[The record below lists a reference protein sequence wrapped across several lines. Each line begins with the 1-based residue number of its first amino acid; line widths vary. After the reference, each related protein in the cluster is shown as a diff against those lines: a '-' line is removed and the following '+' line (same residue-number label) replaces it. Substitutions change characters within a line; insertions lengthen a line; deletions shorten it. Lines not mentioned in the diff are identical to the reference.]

1 MANPLT
7 NIDTSALN
15 AFDWLLIALVA
26 ISTLA
31 AFFRGFIKV
40 LLSLAGLILGIL
52 LASWN
57 YLSLATQLHGFITS
71 FAAAQVIAFLLIL
84 CIVLIVFAILA
95 SVLREAVSAVGLGFF
110 DRLLGAAF
118 GFLRG
123 MLVGIAVMM
132 AVIAFLPGSPWIKRS
147 QLAPYFLAGAH
158 AVSFVVPQHFQEQMS
173 AGATHLLQQ
182 SPELLPHRSLPQQTQ
197 D

>member
-1 MANPLT
+1 VRFGPSRQSCRRVASQLT
-7 NIDTSALN
+7 NIDTSALT
-15 AFDWLLIALVA
+15 AFDWFLIALVA
-26 ISTLA
+26 ISTSA

-40 LLSLAGLILGIL
+40 LFSLAGLILGIL

-57 YLSLATQLHGFITS
+57 YLSLATQLHDFITS
-71 FAAAQVIAFLLIL
+71 FAAAQVVAFLLIL
-84 CIVLIVFAILA
+84 CIVMIVFAILA
-95 SVLREAVSAVGLGFF
+95 SVLRKAVSAVGLGFF

-118 GFLRG
+118 G
-123 MLVGIAVMM
+123 
-132 AVIAFLPGSPWIKRS
+132 LPGSPWIKHS

-173 AGATHLLQQ
+173 AGATHLLQK